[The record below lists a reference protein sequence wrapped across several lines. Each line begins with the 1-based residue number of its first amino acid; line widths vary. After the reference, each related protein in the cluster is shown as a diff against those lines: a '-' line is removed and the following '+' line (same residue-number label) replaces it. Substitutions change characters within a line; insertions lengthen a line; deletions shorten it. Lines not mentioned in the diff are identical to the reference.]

1 MPSLYDEL
9 LIALH
14 GVWNRR
20 WLALAVAWG
29 VCVAG
34 WLAVSLIP
42 NAYESKAK
50 VFVATQSVIQD
61 KIGISAVEQQKNL
74 DAIRQTLGSAA
85 NLEKVVRGTDLA
97 GTVASDADVAA
108 RAGSLKDKIAIVS
121 SENNLFE
128 ITTTIADS
136 GNSDRANARLANQI
150 TQKLIDIFQEENI
163 TGNRDETKQG
173 LAFLD
178 QQIAQTGKAL
188 ADAEK
193 KRVEFNQQFAGILPG
208 AGSIFDRMAA
218 AQTEL
223 NQIESQLMGAQ
234 SALAAMNGQLAGTP
248 ATIPGG
254 GAGGGSPSALAQA
267 QGELA
272 SAKARGWT
280 DAHPDV
286 VALKRQIAAIK
297 AAGGGA
303 ASAGSS
309 APNPAYLSIRSMQAE
324 RAAAVQALQ
333 ARKSQIEGDLAAITA
348 RQIADP
354 GLASEGER
362 LDRDYDVLKAQYDKL
377 LADRGEVRLRGDV
390 QSETKGASFRIIDPP
405 SMPTTPASPNRPL
418 LLVGVLIVGIGA
430 GVGAAFMLGQVYPT
444 FPTAARLAKAAG
456 LPVIGT
462 ITETLNAAQVAQ
474 RKHKMKLFAGAS
486 GALGAAC
493 LLLIV
498 VEFIQRGMA

>member
-20 WLALAVAWG
+20 WLALTVAWG

-50 VFVATQSVIQD
+50 VFVATQSIIQD

-97 GTVASDADVAA
+97 GTVASEADIAA

-150 TQKLIDIFQEENI
+150 TQKLLDIFQEENI

-248 ATIPGG
+248 ATVAG
-254 GAGGGSPSALAQA
+254 GAGGGSPTALAQA

-272 SAKARGWT
+272 TAKARGWT
-280 DAHPDV
+280 DNHPDV
-286 VALKRQIAAIK
+286 IAMKRQIAAIK
-297 AAGGGA
+297 AAGGS
-303 ASAGSS
+303 ASNAGSS

-324 RAAAVQALQ
+324 RAAAVNALS
-333 ARKSQIEGDLAAITA
+333 ARKSQIEADLAAVTA

-405 SMPTTPASPNRPL
+405 SMPTAPASPNRPL

-430 GVGAAFMLGQVYPT
+430 GIGAAFMLGQVHPT

-462 ITETLNAAQVAQ
+462 ITETLNAEQIAE

-493 LLLIV
+493 VLLIV

>member
-20 WLALAVAWG
+20 WLALSVAWA
-29 VCVAG
+29 VCALG

-50 VFVATQSVIQD
+50 VYVATQSVIQD
-61 KIGISAVEQQKNL
+61 KAGISPVEQQKNL
-74 DAIRQTLGSAA
+74 DAIRQTLGSAE
-85 NLEKVVRGTDLA
+85 NLEKIVRGTDLA
-97 GTVASDADVAA
+97 GTVANDADIAA
-108 RAGSLKDKIAIVS
+108 RAASLKDKIAIVS
-121 SENNLFE
+121 TEDNLFE
-128 ITTTIADS
+128 ITTTMADS
-136 GNSDRANARLANQI
+136 GNSDRTNAKLANQI
-150 TQKLIDIFQEENI
+150 TQKLLDIFQQENI

-178 QQIAQTGKAL
+178 QQIVDTGKAL
-188 ADAEK
+188 AEAEK

-208 AGSIFDRMAA
+208 AGSISDRMAA

-248 ATIPGG
+248 ATI
-254 GAGGGSPSALAQA
+254 AGGGGGTPSALTQA

-272 SAKARGWT
+272 TARARGWT
-280 DAHPDV
+280 DEHPDV
-286 VALKRQIAAIK
+286 VALKRQIAALK
-297 AAGGGA
+297 AAGGS
-303 ASAGSS
+303 ASTGGGT
-309 APNPAYLSIRSMQAE
+309 PNPAYLSIKSMQTE
-324 RAAAVQALQ
+324 RAAAVQALV
-333 ARKSQIEGDLAAITA
+333 ARKAQIQADLNAVTA

-362 LDRDYDVLKAQYDKL
+362 LDRDYDVLKSQYDKL
-377 LADRGEVRLRGDV
+377 LADRGDVRMRGDV
-390 QSETKGASFRIIDPP
+390 QSGTKGASFRIIDPP
-405 SMPTTPASPNRPL
+405 NIPTAPASPNRPL
-418 LLVGVLIVGIGA
+418 LLIGVLVVGIGA
-430 GVGAAFMLGQVYPT
+430 GVGAAFLFGQVRPT
-444 FPTAARLAKAAG
+444 FPTAARLSAASG

-462 ITETLNAAQVAQ
+462 VTETLNATQIEA
-474 RKHKMKLFAGAS
+474 RKHRLKMFASAS
-486 GALGAAC
+486 AALGAAC

-498 VEFIQRGMA
+498 VEFIQRGLA

>member
-20 WLALAVAWG
+20 WLALSVAWG

-42 NAYESKAK
+42 NAYESKAR
-50 VFVATQSVIQD
+50 VYVATQSIIQD
-61 KIGISAVEQQKNL
+61 KVGISALEQQKNL
-74 DAIRQTLGSAA
+74 DAIRQTLSSSV

-97 GTVASDADVAA
+97 GTVANDADIMA

-121 SENNLFE
+121 TEDNLFE
-128 ITTTIADS
+128 ITTTMSDR
-136 GNSDRANARLANQI
+136 GNSDRANARLATQI
-150 TQKLIDIFQEENI
+150 TQKLLDIFQEENI
-163 TGNRDETKQG
+163 SGNRDETKQG

-178 QQIAQTGKAL
+178 QQISQTGKAL
-188 ADAEK
+188 AEADK

-208 AGSIFDRMAA
+208 AGSITDRMAA

-248 ATIPGG
+248 ATI
-254 GAGGGSPSALAQA
+254 AGGGGGGTPTALTQA
-267 QGELA
+267 MNDLA

-280 DAHPDV
+280 DNHPDV
-286 VALKRQIAAIK
+286 IAMKRQIAAIR
-297 AAGGGA
+297 AAGG
-303 ASAGSS
+303 SATTGGGS

-324 RAAAVQALQ
+324 RAAAVQALT
-333 ARKSQIEGDLAAITA
+333 ARKSQIEGDLAAIAA

-377 LADRGEVRLRGDV
+377 LSDRGEVRLRGDV
-390 QSETKGASFRIIDPP
+390 QSGTKGAAFRIIDPP
-405 SMPTTPASPNRPL
+405 SVPTAPASPNRPL
-418 LLVGVLIVGIGA
+418 LLIGVLIAGIGA
-430 GVGAAFMLGQVYPT
+430 GVGAAFIFGQVQPT

-456 LPVIGT
+456 LPVLGT
-462 ITETLNAAQVAQ
+462 VTETLSELQLEE
-474 RKHKMKLFAGAS
+474 RKHKLKLFAGAS

>member
-20 WLALAVAWG
+20 WLALCVAWA
-29 VCVAG
+29 VCALG

-50 VFVATQSVIQD
+50 VYVATQSVIQD
-61 KIGISAVEQQKNL
+61 KIGISSVEQQKNL
-74 DAIRQTLGSAA
+74 DAIRQTLGSAD
-85 NLEKVVRGTDLA
+85 NLIKIVRGTDLA
-97 GTVASDADVAA
+97 GTVANDADIAA
-108 RAGSLKDKIAIVS
+108 RAASLKDRIAIVS
-121 SENNLFE
+121 TEDNLFE
-128 ITTTIADS
+128 ISTTMAVS
-136 GNSDRANARLANQI
+136 GNSDRTNAKLANQI
-150 TQKLIDIFQEENI
+150 TQKLLDIFQQENI

-178 QQIAQTGKAL
+178 QQIADTGKAL
-188 ADAEK
+188 AEAEK

-208 AGSIFDRMAA
+208 AGSISDRMVA

-248 ATIPGG
+248 STIAGG
-254 GAGGGSPSALAQA
+254 GGGSPSALAQA

-272 SAKARGWT
+272 TAKARGWT
-280 DAHPDV
+280 DNHPDV
-286 VALKRQIAAIK
+286 VALKRQIAALK
-297 AAGGGA
+297 AAGGSA
-303 ASAGSS
+303 ASGGGT
-309 APNPAYLSIRSMQAE
+309 PNPAYLSIKSMQAE
-324 RAAAVQALQ
+324 RAAAVQALVG
-333 ARKSQIEGDLAAITA
+333 RKAQIESDLAAVTA

-377 LADRGEVRLRGDV
+377 LSDRGDVRMRGDV

-405 SMPTTPASPNRPL
+405 SMPSAPASPNRPL

-430 GVGAAFMLGQVYPT
+430 GVGAAFLFGQVRPT
-444 FPTAARLAKAAG
+444 FPTAARLAVASG
-456 LPVIGT
+456 LPVLGT
-462 ITETLNAAQVAQ
+462 VTETLNAAQIEA
-474 RKHKMKLFAGAS
+474 RKHRLKIFAGAS

-498 VEFIQRGMA
+498 VEFIQRGLA